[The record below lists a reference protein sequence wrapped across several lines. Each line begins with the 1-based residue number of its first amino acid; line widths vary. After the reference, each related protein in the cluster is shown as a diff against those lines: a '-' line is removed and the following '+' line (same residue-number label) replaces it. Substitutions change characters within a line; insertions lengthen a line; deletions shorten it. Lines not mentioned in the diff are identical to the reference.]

1 VSLGTGPAG
10 GETVGRLPADAEPES
25 EDLEVV
31 VPAPGPLRRGRRH
44 PFFNKAKPYARV
56 AFALLAI
63 GLVVWVL
70 SDHSAELANASAYL
84 THIRWEWL
92 VLAVVL
98 EFLSIVSYAFVQQE
112 LLAAGGIKAPL
123 GWMTSVTLAN
133 LAITN
138 SLPTGSIVST
148 IFTYRQYRNRGSDE
162 ILAGWAILA
171 LLVVTSVTLAIL
183 AATGVAIAGSESSN
197 QDLVGVTFGILFVVL
212 VAAALFVQR
221 RILLF
226 LLLWSVSVLR
236 SVSPRIATRPDQAVK
251 SLIKRLDA
259 VRATPL
265 ELFAAVI
272 WGFMNWILDCSC
284 LVFSFF
290 ALGIKVPWRGLLLAY
305 GAGQLAANLPIT
317 PGGLGVV
324 EGSITVALV
333 AFGGQEYSTVAAV
346 FLYRVISFWGE
357 LPVGWFAWAW
367 LARRRRRERV
377 SHHHTAL
384 SHPDDSKEVI
394 AP

>member
-1 VSLGTGPAG
+1 VNPGTGPAG
-10 GETVGRLPADAEPES
+10 GETVGRLPADVEPEPEGLEPVPS
-25 EDLEVV
+25 E
-31 VPAPGPLRRGRRH
+31 PGPIKRTRRH
-44 PFFNKAKPYARV
+44 PLFKKASPYARV
-56 AFALLAI
+56 AFGLLAI

-70 SDHSAELANASAYL
+70 SDHSSELALASHFL

-92 VLAVVL
+92 VLAIVL

-112 LLAAGGIKAPL
+112 LLAAGGLKAPL
-123 GWMTSVTLAN
+123 GWLTSVTLAN

-171 LLVVTSVTLAIL
+171 LLVVTSVTLAVL
-183 AATGVAIAGSESSN
+183 AASGVAIAGSESSN
-197 QDLVGVTFGILFVVL
+197 LDLVGVTFGILFVAL
-212 VAAALFVQR
+212 VVAALFVQR

-226 LLLWSVSVLR
+226 LLLWSVSVLQ
-236 SVSPRIATRPDQAVK
+236 SVWPRIATKPDQLVK
-251 SLIKRLDA
+251 SLVKRLDA

-265 ELFAAVI
+265 EILAAVV

-290 ALGIKVPWRGLLLAY
+290 ALGVDVPWRGLLLAY
-305 GAGQLAANLPIT
+305 GAGQLAANVPIT

-333 AFGGQEYSTVAAV
+333 VYGGQESSTVAAV
-346 FLYRVISFWGE
+346 FLYRIISFWGE

-367 LARRRRRERV
+367 LARRRRRERA
-377 SHHHTAL
+377 SHHHAAL
-384 SHPDDSKEVI
+384 SRAPDSKEVI